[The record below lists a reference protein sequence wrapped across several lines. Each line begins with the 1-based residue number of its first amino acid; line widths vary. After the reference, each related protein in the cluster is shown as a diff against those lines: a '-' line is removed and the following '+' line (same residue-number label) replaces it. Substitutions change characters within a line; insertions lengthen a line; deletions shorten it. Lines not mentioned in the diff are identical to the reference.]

1 MTNDSRPCSLLARF
15 ARLTAPLVRFC
26 DGTREFGRAIKPCRF
41 SLIMVLA
48 GILFLLC
55 AGQGLDTLRDFAE
68 RKAGSKRDASQTLF
82 FHLGAIL
89 WVYGSWYW
97 ARAMYYLKLDGM
109 QPPTKWDRRAQKWMP
124 RLIGGAAI
132 LSLVLAFYLAA
143 LPYPD
148 TAGGPGSMLKRYA
161 LYCLLGAT
169 AFFTFVIKRRDWMN
183 HASVLF
189 RRKGHKRLADYLRVA
204 TTDEETYGDREIGKF
219 LSGAWMLWLTLLIA
233 CGLFLVFAIAPSAK
247 APAVGSTAILLLAA
261 AGWIAFG
268 SAVDI
273 LALRSRL
280 PVFTSLL
287 LFAIL
292 FSLWNDN
299 HAPRDISSKE
309 PPARAQR
316 DDVRTALGLWLA
328 SQLPT
333 REPEIPLVIVA
344 AEGGGIRAAYW
355 TGTVLGT
362 IQDRYPQF
370 AQHLFGLSGVSG
382 GSLGSSVF
390 AALLA
395 EGDALAQ
402 TPCAR
407 EAKKKP
413 DTETKPYTYCAQRVL
428 SEDFLSPAIAGMLY
442 PDLLQRVLP
451 FPVPAFDRARALEG
465 AWEHAWRL
473 HIGNDRFQSAFDT
486 LWPENTG
493 HPAPALFLNASWVE
507 TGKRFVVSN
516 LRIEEPVFHDAVDA
530 NRILTHRLPLSTA
543 AHLSARFTY
552 VSPAATVSD
561 AHGAWGHVVDGG
573 YFENSGT
580 VTAGEIVQEVLR
592 LKNTGAPSWK
602 KVRPLVVLISNEPLN
617 PKLRDGKKSPPP
629 NPVLNE
635 VLSPIDALINAREAR
650 AAQAIGVI
658 RSDVGVKNF
667 FHFGLCQEQVVIP
680 LGWTLSSL
688 TEKEMERQLTEPGC
702 LKYDNRDSL
711 ERLAQALG
719 TRR

>member
-1 MTNDSRPCSLLARF
+1 MTNDTKPSSLLTRF
-15 ARLTAPLVRFC
+15 ARLTAPLVRFW
-26 DGTREFGRAIKPCRF
+26 DGAREFGRAIKPCRF

-55 AGQGLDTLRDFAE
+55 ADQGLDTLRDFAE
-68 RKAGSKRDASQTLF
+68 RKAGSSRDASQTLF

-97 ARAMYYLKLDGM
+97 ARAMCYLKLDGV
-109 QPPTKWDRRAQKWMP
+109 QTPSKWDRRAQKWMP

-148 TAGGPGSMLKRYA
+148 APGGPGGMLKRYA
-161 LYCLLGAT
+161 LYSLLGAV
-169 AFFTFVIKRRDWMN
+169 AFFVFVVKRRDWMN
-183 HASVLF
+183 RASAMIG
-189 RRKGHKRLADYLRVA
+189 RRGRARLAGYLRIA
-204 TTDEETYGDREIGKF
+204 RADEETYGNREIGEF
-219 LSGAWMLWLTLLIA
+219 LSGAWILWLTLLIA
-233 CGLFLVFAIAPSAK
+233 CALFLVFAVAPSAT
-247 APAVGSTAILLLAA
+247 APAVGSAAILLLAA
-261 AGWIAFG
+261 GGWIAFG
-268 SAVDI
+268 SAMDI
-273 LALRSRL
+273 LSLRSRL

-299 HAPRDISSKE
+299 HAPRDVSRRE
-309 PPARAQR
+309 PPQASTQR

-362 IQDRYPQF
+362 IQDRHPQF
-370 AQHLFGLSGVSG
+370 AQRLFGLSGVSG

-407 EAKKKP
+407 EARA
-413 DTETKPYTYCAQRVL
+413 KPYTRCAQRVL

-465 AWEHAWRL
+465 AWENAWRL
-473 HIGNDRFQSAFDT
+473 HIGNDRFRSAFDT
-486 LWPENTG
+486 LWPENAG
-493 HPAPALFLNASWVE
+493 RGAPALFLNASWVE

-530 NRILTHRLPLSTA
+530 RQTLTHRIPLSTA

-552 VSPAATVSD
+552 VSPAATISD
-561 AHGAWGHVVDGG
+561 ARGPWGHVVDGG

-580 VTAGEIVQEVLR
+580 VTAEEIVQEVLR
-592 LKNTGAPSWK
+592 LKRAGAPSWK

-617 PKLRDGKKSPPP
+617 PKLRDGKKSPPS

-658 RSDVGVKNF
+658 RSVVEAKNF
-667 FHFGLCQEQVVIP
+667 FHFGLCQEHVDIP

-688 TEKEMERQLTEPGC
+688 TEKEMERQLNEPGC

-711 ERLAQALG
+711 KRLAQALG
-719 TRR
+719 AGR